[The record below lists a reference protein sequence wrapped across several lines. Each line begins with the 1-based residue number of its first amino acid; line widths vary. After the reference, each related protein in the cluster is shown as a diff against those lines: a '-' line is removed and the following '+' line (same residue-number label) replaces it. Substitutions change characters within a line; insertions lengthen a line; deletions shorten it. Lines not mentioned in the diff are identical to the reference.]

1 VLQVPFGGLHEHFGL
16 NGSADLTR
24 EDVDSVA
31 RCLVSQE
38 VEYAMDWSLQR
49 IADLAGDNHTGFAS
63 AAMSVRQANHALDI
77 REAPGP
83 AADVSRE
90 VRASR

>member
-1 VLQVPFGGLHEHFGL
+1 
-16 NGSADLTR
+16 
-24 EDVDSVA
+24 
-31 RCLVSQE
+31 
-38 VEYAMDWSLQR
+38 MDWSLQR